1 MKKYLKIIYKK
12 SEKEYFN
19 LLKEYLENNEKKFI
33 ITANPETLT
42 MAETDEEVS
51 KMLLDKN
58 NSVVPDGIA
67 IVKACKMLDIPVT
80 ERIAGVDIAEYL
92 LYEASQ
98 LKKKVYLFG
107 SKQEVIDGMK
117 NVIKKKYSG
126 IKLVGATNGYI
137 EDKDKEFENIK
148 YERMMIF
155 MLPSRMFFDDMLSDL
170 EKESKMK
177 CDIFEK
183 DNKVFIE
190 MDVPGYDKK
199 DIKVECNKGNI
210 VVKAEHHE
218 KHEDNKKYL
227 HRERKMYGRLE
238 RSFHLDDVDEETME
252 AEFKDGI
259 LTISVSKVDEDK
271 NKRYIE
277 VK

>member
-1 MKKYLKIIYKK
+1 
-12 SEKEYFN
+12 
-19 LLKEYLENNEKKFI
+19 
-33 ITANPETLT
+33 
-42 MAETDEEVS
+42 
-51 KMLLDKN
+51 
-58 NSVVPDGIA
+58 
-67 IVKACKMLDIPVT
+67 
-80 ERIAGVDIAEYL
+80 
-92 LYEASQ
+92 
-98 LKKKVYLFG
+98 
-107 SKQEVIDGMK
+107 
-117 NVIKKKYSG
+117 
-126 IKLVGATNGYI
+126 
-137 EDKDKEFENIK
+137 
-148 YERMMIF
+148 
-155 MLPSRMFFDDMLSDL
+155 MLPGRMFFDDMLNDL
-170 EKESKMK
+170 EKENKMK

-238 RSFHLDDVDEETME
+238 RSFHLEDIDEKTME